1 MNMKKTLFWLT
12 VLAVLGAMA
21 LSACGGGSQPAT
33 DSTTRPDAPA
43 PYAGKT
49 NSLTADAA
57 SVEKGKETY
66 TTNCVSCHGDTGM
79 GDGPS
84 AASLDP
90 KPKPLAKEVSILKD
104 DYMLWR
110 ISEGGAMA
118 PFNSAMPAWKTSLSE
133 EQIWQVIAYLRTM
146 KQ

>member
-1 MNMKKTLFWLT
+1 MKKTLFLL
-12 VLAVLGAMA
+12 VALAVLSAML
-21 LSACGGGSQPAT
+21 LSACGGGSQPTAET
-33 DSTTRPDAPA
+33 ARPDAPA

-49 NSLTADAA
+49 LPAGSDAA
-57 SVEKGKETY
+57 AGKELY
-66 TTNCVSCHGDTGM
+66 TTNCASCHGDTGM

-90 KPKPLAKEVSILKD
+90 KPKPLAQEMGSLKD

-118 PFNSAMPAWKTSLSE
+118 PFNSAMPAWNTSLTE
-133 EQIWQVIAYLRTM
+133 EQIWQVVAYLRTM